1 MRSNEWSPVSSKGKR
16 AAFLDRDGTI
26 MMERDYVADPDRV
39 ELINGAIE
47 ALQELSAA
55 GYELIIVTNQSGIA
69 RGILTERD
77 FRAVQE
83 RLETVLAEH
92 GVRFTGVYFCPHHP
106 DFTGPCDCRKPGP
119 ALYEQAAREHGLDLA
134 QSVYIG
140 DRVRDVE
147 AAVGFKGLGILVRT
161 GYGAGEADRT
171 PDGVQSADDLLSAA
185 RVALHWRAGQ

>member
-1 MRSNEWSPVSSKGKR
+1 MAG
-16 AAFLDRDGTI
+16 AALF
-26 MMERDYVADPDRV
+26 
-39 ELINGAIE
+39 
-47 ALQELSAA
+47 
-55 GYELIIVTNQSGIA
+55 IIVTNQSGIA

-134 QSVYIG
+134 RSVYIG

-147 AAVGFKGLGILVRT
+147 AALGFGGLGILVRT
-161 GYGAGEADRT
+161 GYGASES
-171 PDGVQSADDLLSAA
+171 DGRPAGVESAGDLQSAA
-185 RVALHWRAGQ
+185 RVALAKQDGR